1 MNYNN
6 MAEEQVIMTLKS
18 IYDPEIPVSIY
29 DLGLIYNIDI
39 SPLAEDK
46 WETNMPMFDVH
57 IDMTLTA
64 PSCPVAESLPVDV
77 EDRVSQLG
85 NINKC
90 KVQITFD
97 PPWTKDCMSEEALF
111 ELGWL

>member
-1 MNYNN
+1 MNNHK
-6 MAEEQVIMTLKS
+6 MVEDQVIMTLKS

-29 DLGLIYNIDI
+29 DLGLIYNIDL
-39 SPLAEDK
+39 SPLSRDK
-46 WETNMPMFDVH
+46 WETTMPMFDVH

-77 EDRVSQLG
+77 EDRVAQLG
-85 NINKC
+85 NINHC
-90 KVQITFD
+90 KVVITFD